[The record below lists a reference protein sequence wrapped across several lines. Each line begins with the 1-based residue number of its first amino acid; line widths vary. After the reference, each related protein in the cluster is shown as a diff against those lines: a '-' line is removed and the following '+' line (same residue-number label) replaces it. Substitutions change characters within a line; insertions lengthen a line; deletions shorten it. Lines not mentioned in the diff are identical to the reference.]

1 MRIGLNLLIEPM
13 RCPFCSSEDTQVKDS
28 RQAED
33 GTAVRR
39 RRMCGS
45 CGGRFT
51 TFERVQLR
59 ELTVV
64 KKNGR
69 RTGFDRD
76 KLARSVMIAMQKR
89 NVSPEKIE
97 QMISGVVRQLESSG
111 NSDITSDQ
119 IGALVMEGLAGLD
132 SVAYVRYASVYKDF
146 RETQDFEKFIEVEK
160 LAEDDK
166 SGADDVD
173 NSTADNDPS

>member
-1 MRIGLNLLIEPM
+1 M
-13 RCPFCSSEDTQVKDS
+13 RCPFCNSEDTQVKDS

-33 GTAVRR
+33 GSAVRR
-39 RRMCGS
+39 RRLCGS

-69 RTGFDRD
+69 RTPFDRD
-76 KLARSVMIAMQKR
+76 KLARSIMIAMQKR
-89 NVSPEKIE
+89 NVEPEKVE

-111 NSDITSDQ
+111 NSDITSDD

-146 RETQDFEKFIEVEK
+146 RATQDFENFIVGENLGDEDK
-160 LAEDDK
+160 LEA
-166 SGADDVD
+166 VD
-173 NSTADNDPS
+173 TADKDNPEASGSASP

>member
-1 MRIGLNLLIEPM
+1 MLLARLM
-13 RCPFCSSEDTQVKDS
+13 RCPFCNSEDTQVKDS

-39 RRMCGS
+39 RRLCGS
-45 CGGRFT
+45 CAGRFT

-64 KKNGR
+64 KKGGR
-69 RTGFDRD
+69 RAPFDRD

-89 NVSPEKIE
+89 NVEPEKIE

-111 NSDITSDQ
+111 NSDITSDD

-146 RETQDFEKFIEVEK
+146 RATGDFEAFIEEK
-160 LAEDDK
+160 KLTIDDEDE
-166 SGADDVD
+166 
-173 NSTADNDPS
+173 